1 MKPDQTVVPGAL
13 AVLRPFLGRM
23 LAFRGWLALGLLLTW
38 TSLLTSLGLLGLSG
52 GFLTATAIA
61 GLSPEAAHIFNFF
74 YPSAGVRFFA
84 LSRTASRWAERVST
98 HEATFRLIGA
108 MRVWLYQALCRLS
121 PAQTGSLHGAD
132 LLSRLT
138 RDIDALDNLYQ
149 RLLLPSIA
157 AWLSLLLL
165 AAVFAWQAPALLA
178 PWGAFVAFALIAVPW
193 LAWRIGGK
201 LSPDL
206 VAAQF
211 ELRRELLDAV
221 DGIEDY
227 ALHAPAW
234 QAQRQRVLQLDAVRV
249 ALQLRQ
255 QRRGAA
261 LRGLLLLS
269 VGIVL
274 WAVIGV
280 LAALPSGAGPD
291 GPWLAVILMLILAS
305 LEIVQNLPQAWL
317 ELPGTVASARRLQAI
332 ADMTP
337 APAYAERG
345 PQPAD
350 AALQLDGLGFWHS
363 PEHRLLD
370 DVSLVIPPGTHLAL
384 LGPSGEGKSS
394 LLDLLARLRDPREGA
409 IRLGGV
415 ALPELDET
423 TLRRHVACAPQEVW
437 LFTASLAD
445 NLRLANPQADDAAL
459 WAVLDLVGLRETVA
473 AWPDGLATWVDEQ
486 GASLSGGQRRRLGV
500 ARALLRE
507 APVTLFDEATEGLD
521 PAAEQA
527 LLARVRQHL
536 RGRTLIW
543 VSHRPTG
550 LAEFDQVLLLEG
562 GKLRPAGG

>member
-1 MKPDQTVVPGAL
+1 MSQERIVIGEAL
-13 AVLRPFLGRM
+13 TVLRPFLGRM
-23 LAFRGWLALGLLLTW
+23 LAFRGWLVFGLLLTW
-38 TSLLTSLGLLGLSG
+38 TSLLTSLSLLGLSG

-61 GLSPEAAHIFNFF
+61 GLSPEAAQIFNFF

-84 LSRTASRWAERVST
+84 LSRTVSRWSERVVT

-108 MRVWLYQALCRLS
+108 MRVWLYQALSRLS

-157 AWLSLLLL
+157 AWLTLLLL
-165 AAVFAWQAPALLA
+165 AAVFTWQAPALLA
-178 PWGAFVAFALIAVPW
+178 PWLAFIAFALVAVPW
-193 LAWRIGGK
+193 LAWRIGGR
-201 LSPDL
+201 LSPAL

-234 QAQRQRVLQLDAVRV
+234 QAQRERILRLDGARIQ
-249 ALQLRQ
+249 LQLRQ

-261 LRGLLLLS
+261 LRGLMLLS
-269 VGIVL
+269 IGIVL
-274 WAVIGV
+274 WTVIGV
-280 LAALPSGAGPD
+280 LAALPPGTGPD

-305 LEIVQNLPQAWL
+305 LEVVQNLPQAWL

-332 ADMTP
+332 ADTPP
-337 APAYAERG
+337 APAYPEIG
-345 PQPAD
+345 TVPANAD
-350 AALQLDGLGFWHS
+350 VQLAGLGFWHS
-363 PEHRLLD
+363 ADHRLLD
-370 DVSLVIPPGTHLAL
+370 NVSLDIPAGTHLAL

-394 LLDLLARLRDPREGA
+394 LLDLLTRLRDPQEGV

-415 ALPELDET
+415 ALAELDET
-423 TLRRHVACAPQEVW
+423 TLRRHIACAPQEVW

-445 NLRLANPQADDAAL
+445 NLRLACPDADDDAL
-459 WAVLDLVGLRETVA
+459 WNVLDLVGLRDTVA
-473 AWPDGLATWVDEQ
+473 VWPDGLNTWIDEQ

-500 ARALLRE
+500 ARALLRD
-507 APVTLFDEATEGLD
+507 APVTLLDEATEGLD

-536 RGRTLIW
+536 NGRTLIW
-543 VSHRPTG
+543 VSHRSTG
-550 LAEFDQVLLLEG
+550 LADFDRVLILER
-562 GKLRPAGG
+562 GKLEDR

>member
-1 MKPDQTVVPGAL
+1 MKHDHGSVSLAAL
-13 AVLRPFLGRM
+13 WPFIRRM

-38 TSLLTSLGLLGLSG
+38 TSLLASLGLLGLSG

-61 GLSPEAAHIFNFF
+61 GLSPVAAHAFNFF

-108 MRVWLYQALCRLS
+108 LRVWLYQALCRLS
-121 PAQTGSLHGAD
+121 PAQTGRLHGAD

-149 RLLLPSIA
+149 RLLLPGIA

-165 AAVFAWQAPALLA
+165 AAVFAWQAPALLV
-178 PWGAFVAFALIAVPW
+178 PWSVFIAFALIVVPW
-193 LAWRIGGK
+193 LAWRIGGR
-201 LSPDL
+201 LSPAL
-206 VAAQF
+206 VTTQF

-221 DGIEDY
+221 DGSEDY

-234 QAQRQRVLQLDAVRV
+234 QAQRQRILHLDAARV

-261 LRGLLLLS
+261 LRGMLLGA
-269 VGIVL
+269 VGVVL

-280 LAALPSGAGPD
+280 LARSPAGSGPD

-317 ELPGTVASARRLQAI
+317 ELPGTVASANRLQAI
-332 ADMTP
+332 ATTPPVPAYPDSGP
-337 APAYAERG
+337 APADFG
-345 PQPAD
+345 
-350 AALQLDGLGFWHS
+350 LQLDGVGFWHS

-370 DVSLVIPPGTHLAL
+370 DVSLLIPPGTHLAL

-394 LLDLLARLRDPREGA
+394 LLELLARLREPQEGT

-415 ALPELDET
+415 PLAEFDET
-423 TLRRHVACAPQEVW
+423 MLRRHIACAPQAVW

-445 NLRLANPQADDAAL
+445 NLRLACPTADDAAL
-459 WAVLDLVGLRETVA
+459 WAVLDVVGLRQTVA
-473 AWPDGLATWVDEQ
+473 AWPDGLATWIDEQ

-521 PAAEQA
+521 PQAERA
-527 LLARVRQHL
+527 LVARLRRHL
-536 RGRTLIW
+536 QGRTMLW
-543 VSHRPTG
+543 VSHRTTG
-550 LAEFDQVLLLEG
+550 LGDFDTVLRLEG
-562 GKLRPAGG
+562 GNLQPVRV

>member
-1 MKPDQTVVPGAL
+1 MSQERIVMAEAL
-13 AVLRPFLGRM
+13 HVLRPFVGRM

-38 TSLLTSLGLLGLSG
+38 TSLLTSLSLLGLSG

-61 GLSPEAAHIFNFF
+61 GLSPEAAQIFNFF

-84 LSRTASRWAERVST
+84 LSRTVSRWSERVTT

-108 MRVWLYQALCRLS
+108 MRVWLYEALSRLS

-157 AWLSLLLL
+157 AWLTLLLL
-165 AAVFAWQAPALLA
+165 AAVFTWQASALLA
-178 PWGAFVAFALIAVPW
+178 PWLAFIAFALVAVPW

-201 LSPDL
+201 LSPAL

-234 QAQRQRVLQLDAVRV
+234 QAQRARILCLDGERIR
-249 ALQLRQ
+249 LQLRQ

-261 LRGLLLLS
+261 LRGLMLLS
-269 VGIVL
+269 IGIVL

-280 LAALPSGAGPD
+280 LAALPPGAGPD

-305 LEIVQNLPQAWL
+305 LEVVQNLPQAWL

-332 ADMTP
+332 ADLP
-337 APAYAERG
+337 SVQVYPESG
-345 PQPAD
+345 PLPVD
-350 AALQLDGLGFWHS
+350 ASLQLEGLGFWHS
-363 PEHRLLD
+363 AEHRLLD
-370 DVSLVIPPGTHLAL
+370 NVSLAIPAGTHLAL

-394 LLDLLARLRDPREGA
+394 LLDLLARLRDPQEGV

-415 ALPELDET
+415 PLAELDET
-423 TLRRHVACAPQEVW
+423 TLRRHIACAPQEVW

-445 NLRLANPQADDAAL
+445 NLRLACPAADDAAL
-459 WAVLDLVGLRETVA
+459 WAVLDLVGLRDTVA
-473 AWPDGLATWVDEQ
+473 AWPDGLNTWIDEQ

-500 ARALLRE
+500 ACALLRD
-507 APVTLFDEATEGLD
+507 APVTLLDEATEGLD

-536 RGRTLIW
+536 HGRTLIW
-543 VSHRPTG
+543 VSHRSTG
-550 LAEFDQVLLLEG
+550 LADFDRVLVLERG
-562 GKLRPAGG
+562 SLEDR